1 MGYYAFKVCYWI
13 YSFLATGVYLYFVIE
28 FLEADLK
35 DLAHSEYIDIHQ
47 FHLVYASVCIS
58 AVLGCFTCL
67 RIILNLIRIYCPC
80 LCLGTRSTEDRL
92 TAGTKLLLLFII
104 MVPIYTIA
112 ILATIFVWSWKEKF
126 DANGDSVYLAKKS
139 LGLFC
144 TIIISITLS
153 TLLCI
158 YGIFGYFYANIPL
171 EKMMEWVY
179 QICEVT
185 RGDRRH
191 QYDGGLQ

>member
-1 MGYYAFKVCYWI
+1 MGYFAFKVCYWI
-13 YSFLATGVYLYFVIE
+13 YSFLATGAFLYFVIE
-28 FLEADLK
+28 FLEADLN
-35 DLAHSEYIDIHQ
+35 DLAHSGYIDIHQ
-47 FHLVYASVCIS
+47 FRLVYAYVCIS

-92 TAGTKLLLLFII
+92 TAGTKLKLLLII

-126 DANGDSVYLAKKS
+126 DANGDSVYLARS
-139 LGLFC
+139 IGLFC

-158 YGIFGYFYANIPL
+158 CGIFGYFYANIPL